1 MFAHPAARPK
11 EVESPM
17 TSTSLASPP
26 RSSSPIH
33 ERARLLQ
40 SFETA
45 LEAAG
50 LSPATCRLYDHGVRR
65 LYAFLERLGLDAPLS
80 GVSAEHLREWLNAER
95 RAGASPATIEALH
108 KSARRLWRF
117 LLEEGEAT
125 EDVAARLPVPKVPV
139 KMVRAL
145 TREQISALCRT
156 CQRDRTVL
164 GLRDQAIIACLLD
177 TGLRAAELLSLT
189 VEGLDRRERRA
200 LVMGKGARER
210 LVSFEAKTL
219 RLIDRY
225 HRRAGIDAGQL
236 FRGRS
241 GEPLSQAALYL
252 TIRRRGRQASIEG
265 LHPHRFRHTTASALL
280 EAGLQE
286 GDVRV
291 IMGWSR
297 QSHMLE
303 RYTASRAAERALEAR
318 GRVRLLN

>member
-1 MFAHPAARPK
+1 
-11 EVESPM
+11 M
-17 TSTSLASPP
+17 TTTSLASPP
-26 RSSSPIH
+26 PRSISQPQD
-33 ERARLLQ
+33 RARLLQ

-50 LSPATCRLYDHGVRR
+50 LSPATIRLYAHGVRR
-65 LYAFLERLGLDAPLS
+65 LYAFLERIGLDAPLS

-108 KSARRLWRF
+108 KSARRFWCF
-117 LLEEGEAT
+117 LTEEGEAA
-125 EDVAARLPVPKVPV
+125 EDVAARLPAPKVPV
-139 KMVRAL
+139 KVVQAL
-145 TREQISALCRT
+145 TREQISALFRA
-156 CQRDRTVL
+156 CQRDKTLL

-189 VEGLDRRERRA
+189 VGGLDRRERRA
-200 LVMGKGARER
+200 LVLGKGTRER

-219 RLIDRY
+219 RLLDRY
-225 HRRAGIDAGQL
+225 HRRAGIDSGSL

-252 TIRRRGRQASIEG
+252 TIRRRGRQAGIEH
-265 LHPHRFRHTTASALL
+265 LHPHLFRHTTASALL

-297 QSHMLE
+297 RSHMLE
-303 RYTASRAAERALEAR
+303 RYTAAGAAERALEAR
-318 GRVRLLN
+318 GRVRLVR